1 MISGA
6 AGAAAATGI
15 EALVL
20 PGVVGP
26 AIAAFVVARVA
37 GGQAATA
44 DLRAQ
49 IVRWR
54 VAPVWYAVAVVVL
67 PILAVVAIAISTGRL
82 PGASGSLFP
91 RILILLV
98 LMTGEEIGWRGFM
111 LPRLQHAH
119 SALSAS
125 LILGIAWGLWH
136 FPGYL
141 IGTGVPL
148 DMSFLTL
155 LLWVVG
161 ATILVTWVY
170 NHTRSVLLAI
180 IMHVCANLDSAPC
193 RCCRS
198 KPARLVRS

>member
-1 MISGA
+1 MVRSFVLRHELLSFYLLSLLMISGA

-20 PGVVGP
+20 PGVVGA

-37 GGQAATA
+37 GGPAATA

-98 LMTGEEIGWRGFM
+98 LMTAPTWIRHLAAVAGANRRDSYVRDIRRTRLAVRRGRR
-111 LPRLQHAH
+111 PRLRPTDVDSRHPRVGGR
-119 SALSAS
+119 ALA
-125 LILGIAWGLWH
+125 L
-136 FPGYL
+136 
-141 IGTGVPL
+141 
-148 DMSFLTL
+148 M
-155 LLWVVG
+155 
-161 ATILVTWVY
+161 
-170 NHTRSVLLAI
+170 TR
-180 IMHVCANLDSAPC
+180 
-193 RCCRS
+193 
-198 KPARLVRS
+198 